1 MAKEK
6 KVYICESCGNEFP
19 KWQGQCPACKE
30 WNTIKEFKTSIK
42 SKSGISKLARPIK
55 ISKVNLSKS
64 DRVKTNIEEFDRV
77 LGGGL
82 VVGSFILLSGQP
94 GIGKSTL
101 LIQVASSVKGNVLY
115 FTGEESE
122 QQIKSRYNRLDLK
135 SGNINILADQ
145 KLGSLEKAIE
155 KDIKLIIIDSIQTIY
170 DESIDQSSGGVSQIK
185 SCGYKIGEIAKRNA
199 IPIIVTGHITKQG
212 RIAGPKTLEHL
223 VDGVFYL
230 EGDSNYDQR
239 ILKSIKNRY
248 GSTGEVGIFKMSQKG
263 LEQVANP
270 SSLFLSQASFGDIFG
285 GVTASIMEGQRPLLI
300 EVQAL
305 AERTVFG
312 YPKRRAQGIS
322 SNRLELLSAVISN
335 KTNLN
340 LSDKDIYVNIVG
352 GMSVDEPSIDLPIC
366 LAIVSALRK
375 KPINKKIVCFGE
387 VGLSGEIRPVS
398 DIPSRLKEAKR
409 LGYKKAIIAKSK
421 DKNYRSKSLDITP
434 AGTLKEA
441 IELAF

>member
-1 MAKEK
+1 
-6 KVYICESCGNEFP
+6 
-19 KWQGQCPACKE
+19 
-30 WNTIKEFKTSIK
+30 
-42 SKSGISKLARPIK
+42 
-55 ISKVNLSKS
+55 
-64 DRVKTNIEEFDRV
+64 
-77 LGGGL
+77 
-82 VVGSFILLSGQP
+82 
-94 GIGKSTL
+94 
-101 LIQVASSVKGNVLY
+101 
-115 FTGEESE
+115 
-122 QQIKSRYNRLDLK
+122 
-135 SGNINILADQ
+135 
-145 KLGSLEKAIE
+145 LGSLEKAIE